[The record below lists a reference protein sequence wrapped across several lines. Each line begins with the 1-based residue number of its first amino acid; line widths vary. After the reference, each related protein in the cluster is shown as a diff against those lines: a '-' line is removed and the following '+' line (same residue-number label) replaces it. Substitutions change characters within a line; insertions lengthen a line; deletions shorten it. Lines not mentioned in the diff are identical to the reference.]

1 MKKTT
6 LLMRPETLQWRCAV
20 APGRRSAGLEVY
32 RIVPL
37 FLSNVEED
45 PGESVN
51 LRRRFPG
58 IVDELVDELATLMQK
73 WTAEVKKW

>member
-1 MKKTT
+1 MFDGTPDGNKA
-6 LLMRPETLQWRCAV
+6 L
-20 APGRRSAGLEVY
+20 AGEDA
-32 RIVPL
+32 L

-58 IVDELVDELATLMQK
+58 IVDELATLMQK
-73 WTAEVKKW
+73 WAEEVKKW